1 MNGLVLLAYAAL
13 PNIVGDYNLL
23 KTSVIL
29 RNEESASY
37 ETDSSFL
44 IMTAYSG
51 LLQQK
56 VFSLLSSLGSKETA
70 SLEKLMQRYNSVI

>member
-13 PNIVGDYNLL
+13 PNIVGDYNLS

-44 IMTAYSG
+44 RMTAYSG
-51 LLQQK
+51 LLQFK
-56 VFSLLSSLGSKETA
+56 SIHVLIRALVREVV
-70 SLEKLMQRYNSVI
+70 KLATIKR